1 MNYPRQKFFSFSV
14 GVLPRAKEP
23 IRRMF
28 FLHCAYTLIS
38 MNILNIL
45 SYYKLRAEIKEAEYA
60 PDVGVSLI

>member
-1 MNYPRQKFFSFSV
+1 
-14 GVLPRAKEP
+14 
-23 IRRMF
+23 
-28 FLHCAYTLIS
+28 